1 MFKSRVKKK
10 TGLKKAETRK
20 ICSLCSIKGNFNYFC
35 LYFKSIQVI
44 CCLARSRKPI
54 KKHNQHQPGSLRAK
68 MATHGLDLDVDLGQ
82 TGADSMNNGGN
93 HSDCGAHRTESM
105 DLICKL

>member
-1 MFKSRVKKK
+1 
-10 TGLKKAETRK
+10 
-20 ICSLCSIKGNFNYFC
+20 
-35 LYFKSIQVI
+35 
-44 CCLARSRKPI
+44 
-54 KKHNQHQPGSLRAK
+54 
-68 MATHGLDLDVDLGQ
+68 MATHGLHLDLDLDVDLGQ